1 MTLHKIN
8 LDKDTTKP
16 ISDFCKNQG
25 WDLPK
30 MEITYIMPAGDGN
43 MNTVKR
49 ALLSNGTSLLLKQ
62 AFPFVKK
69 YPMSILL
76 AIIAINLF
84 SIASSLRTEAY
95 LNREKNLCIKYLKH
109 QIDRDTLIKKLRI
122 VKQAN
127 PSSICDSV
135 LKS

>member
-1 MTLHKIN
+1 M
-8 LDKDTTKP
+8 
-16 ISDFCKNQG
+16 KNKVIP
-25 WDLPK
+25 L
-30 MEITYIMPAGDGN
+30 I
-43 MNTVKR
+43 
-49 ALLSNGTSLLLKQ
+49 
-62 AFPFVKK
+62 KK

-84 SIASSLRTEAY
+84 SIADSLRTEAY

-109 QIDRDTLIKKLRI
+109 QINRNILIKRLKI

-127 PSSICDSV
+127 PSSICESI

>member
-1 MTLHKIN
+1 
-8 LDKDTTKP
+8 
-16 ISDFCKNQG
+16 
-25 WDLPK
+25 
-30 MEITYIMPAGDGN
+30 
-43 MNTVKR
+43 
-49 ALLSNGTSLLLKQ
+49 
-62 AFPFVKK
+62 
-69 YPMSILL
+69 MSILL

-84 SIASSLRTEAY
+84 SIAGSLRTEVY
-95 LNREKNLCIKYLKH
+95 LIREKNLCIKYLKH